1 MGVQERACG
10 IAHTNIILNKRC
22 MLCTGVS
29 VMATIKAKVIDDFH
43 LELERG
49 ISIKTGEVFI
59 KIIEKKPI
67 ESLRGAWGYDIDSAD
82 FVENLRKSKKIE
94 PV

>member
-1 MGVQERACG
+1 M
-10 IAHTNIILNKRC
+10 T
-22 MLCTGVS
+22 
-29 VMATIKAKVIDDFH
+29 TIKAKVIDDFH

-49 ISIKTGEVFI
+49 LSIKTGEVLI

-82 FVENLRKSKKIE
+82 FVENMRKSKKIARMNFFPA
-94 PV
+94 PVSLLILSALSGS